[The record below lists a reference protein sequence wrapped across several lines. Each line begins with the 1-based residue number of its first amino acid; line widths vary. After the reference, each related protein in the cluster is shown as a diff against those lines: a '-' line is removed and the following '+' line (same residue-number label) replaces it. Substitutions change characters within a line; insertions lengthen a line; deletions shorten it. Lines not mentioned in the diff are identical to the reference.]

1 MRLGLSDHQV
11 IQYIFDDGFS
21 TRDSVSDFSGRGVG
35 MSAIKASAEELGGTV
50 EVQTQPGVGSRLMI
64 KVPLIVPNE
73 LVVAEAI
80 AS

>member
-1 MRLGLSDHQV
+1 
-11 IQYIFDDGFS
+11 
-21 TRDSVSDFSGRGVG
+21 